1 MTHLLE
7 TIETETGAQPRF
19 AVIWLHGLGADAHDF
34 EPIVPELVGRQ
45 WPALRFVFP
54 NAPVRPITVNGG
66 MRMRGWYDIGGVDI
80 AHKQDEVG
88 VRGSVAAIEQLI
100 ARENARGIP
109 SERIVL
115 AGFSQ
120 GGAIT
125 LAAGLRQREP
135 LLGLVALSTY
145 LPLHETFPAE
155 AAPESAGVPIFMGHG
170 RFDPV
175 VPESLGLMSRD
186 WIRALGNPIEWKSYP
201 MPHSV
206 CAEEIRDLSC
216 WFESRLA
223 VAG

>member
-1 MTHLLE
+1 
-7 TIETETGAQPRF
+7 
-19 AVIWLHGLGADAHDF
+19 
-34 EPIVPELVGRQ
+34 
-45 WPALRFVFP
+45 
-54 NAPVRPITVNGG
+54 
-66 MRMRGWYDIGGVDI
+66 
-80 AHKQDEVG
+80 VG

-186 WIRALGNPIEWKSYP
+186 WIRALGNRSNGRATRCRTRSAPRKSAICRAGSNRVLP
-201 MPHSV
+201 CSWLN
-206 CAEEIRDLSC
+206 AETRSQLNTETQRARRRAKAGDGKGPRTNCNARTSDTLSGC
-216 WFESRLA
+216 SLRSLRL
-223 VAG
+223 